1 MKICIISGTYNPGR
15 CGISD
20 YIKLILAGFED
31 REYSVEHV
39 AIDKKTPFDLKKNL
53 PNADFY
59 SLQFAPYAFSK
70 NGIIN
75 KSLLNLAN
83 LLCSK
88 KTHINFHEIWI
99 GAYPH
104 AKLLEKFIGWR
115 QKTKINDILNR
126 INPNYITCS
135 NSAALDRLNK
145 SGIDANFLYLF
156 GNIPYVQNQKESES
170 KLLKIVIFGTPYVK
184 FPYNLLGQKLN
195 DLSKELKLPVQIR
208 VIGRQRDIV
217 GLNRIK
223 EISLK
228 FRFSIIELGE
238 LKTESISKE
247 LQLCDVGISTTP
259 YDILGKS
266 GATAAMLEHRL
277 PVITYDDGDTPSEK
291 LLIFEEYSDQVL
303 LLNDQKL
310 IDRLIALHQ
319 NKRKPFFDGVGHTV
333 EEMIKMLN

>member
-1 MKICIISGTYNPGR
+1 MRICIISGAYNPGK

-20 YIKLILAGFED
+20 YIKLILAEFEERGFL
-31 REYSVEHV
+31 VEHFSL
-39 AIDKKTPFDLKKNL
+39 DKKTPFDLIDNF

-75 KSLLNLAN
+75 KLLLNLAN

-99 GAYPH
+99 GAYPR

-115 QKTKINDILNR
+115 QKTKINDFLNR

-145 SGIDANFLYLF
+145 SGIDAKFLYLF
-156 GNIPYVQNQKESES
+156 GNIPYIPNQKESES

-184 FPYNLLGQKLN
+184 FPYYLLGQKLY
-195 DLSKELKLPVQIR
+195 DLSNELNLPVQIR
-208 VIGRQRDIV
+208 VLGRQRNVV

-228 FRFSIIELGE
+228 FRFSMIELGE
-238 LKTESISKE
+238 LKAESISKE
-247 LQLCDVGISTTP
+247 FQLCDVGISTTP
-259 YDILGKS
+259 YDVLGKS

-291 LLIFEEYSDQVL
+291 LLIFDEYSDQVL
-303 LLNDQKL
+303 LLNDQNL
-310 IDRLIALHQ
+310 INRLISLNK

-333 EEMIKMLN
+333 EEMIKLLN